1 MFKWVG
7 KMVKKAICGDPVA
20 EWDNERERL
29 IEQNRDDRKAYT
41 ETHNTNKGILN
52 SHQNRIKGLEK
63 ELADLRV
70 RESEVKAEPSKDVG
84 GVFKIIKGDVKVE
97 ADLNI
102 IRAESVKAL
111 KEIRERLEL
120 ERAIKDNPTAS
131 TLTL

>member
-1 MFKWVG
+1 MFKWIG

-20 EWDNERERL
+20 EWDSERERL
-29 IEQNRDDRKAYT
+29 IEKIRDDRKAYNNADN
-41 ETHNTNKGILN
+41 HSKGVLN

-102 IRAESVKAL
+102 IRAESIKAL
-111 KEIRERLEL
+111 KELRERLEL
-120 ERAIKDNPTAS
+120 ERAIKENPTAS

>member
-1 MFKWVG
+1 MFKWIG

-20 EWDNERERL
+20 EWDSERERL
-29 IEQNRDDRKAYT
+29 LKQNRDDRKTYNNAIN
-41 ETHNTNKGILN
+41 EKNVVLN
-52 SHQNRIKGLEK
+52 SHQSRIQGLEK
-63 ELADLRV
+63 ELDDLRV

-120 ERAIKDNPTAS
+120 ERAIKENPTAS

>member
-1 MFKWVG
+1 MFKWIG

-20 EWDNERERL
+20 EWDSERERL
-29 IEQNRDDRKAYT
+29 IEKNRDDRKAYT

-120 ERAIKDNPTAS
+120 ERAIKENPTAS

>member
-1 MFKWVG
+1 MFKWIG

-20 EWDNERERL
+20 EWDSERERL
-29 IEQNRDDRKAYT
+29 IENNRDDRKAYM
-41 ETHNTNKGILN
+41 EAHNTNKGILN
-52 SHQNRIKGLEK
+52 SHQDRIKGLEK
-63 ELADLRV
+63 ELEDLRV
-70 RESEVKAEPSKDVG
+70 RESEAKTEPSKDVG

-102 IRAESVKAL
+102 VRAESIKAL

-120 ERAIKDNPTAS
+120 ERAIKENPTAS